1 VSGQHGVEVDAEGP
15 AEPARRRFGDGLAV
29 ADAQHGPGA
38 LVGAAESAVEQA
50 LHGLGGMPPD
60 LLCVLVAPGAGD
72 DPERA
77 AAAGRRAMQL
87 AGARAAFG
95 ATAGGVIG
103 AGRGQERGP
112 AVAVWAAALPGARV
126 RTFRLTGAGIDAADA
141 DVVGGLPRPAADDR
155 VAALLVDPYSFPVA
169 AFLDRCNT
177 AMPGF
182 PLVGGLASAPG
193 GPGENRLFHDG
204 EAFDRGAVGVLFGA
218 EVGARTVVS
227 QGCRP
232 IGPPMAVTRSE
243 GNLLLELAGAPAYQR
258 LVDIVSALPAAEQG
272 MVARGLHIGV
282 AIDEY
287 ADEHGRGDFLIRG
300 VLGADERN
308 GAVAVGDVVEVGRT
322 VRFQVR
328 DPAGA
333 REDLVELLGG
343 TRRPGRGALLFS
355 CNGRGRAMFPRPEFP
370 GADHDV
376 RVVRE
381 ALGADGVAGLFAA
394 GEIGPVG
401 GRNHLHGFTASVL
414 VFDP

>member
-1 VSGQHGVEVDAEGP
+1 
-15 AEPARRRFGDGLAV
+15 
-29 ADAQHGPGA
+29 
-38 LVGAAESAVEQA
+38 
-50 LHGLGGMPPD
+50 M
-60 LLCVLVAPGAGD
+60 
-72 DPERA
+72 
-77 AAAGRRAMQL
+77 
-87 AGARAAFG
+87 
-95 ATAGGVIG
+95 
-103 AGRGQERGP
+103 
-112 AVAVWAAALPGARV
+112 
-126 RTFRLTGAGIDAADA
+126 
-141 DVVGGLPRPAADDR
+141 VGGLPRPAADDR

-204 EAFDRGAVGVLFGA
+204 EAFDRGAVASFGA

-343 TRRPGRGALLFS
+343 TRRPGRGALLFLLQRPRS
-355 CNGRGRAMFPRPEFP
+355 FHVPAPPVPGRRSRRAGRPGGAGRGGWPGCSRPARSARSA
-370 GADHDV
+370 GATTC
-376 RVVRE
+376 
-381 ALGADGVAGLFAA
+381 
-394 GEIGPVG
+394 
-401 GRNHLHGFTASVL
+401 TASPPRSWSAA
-414 VFDP
+414 DP

>member
-1 VSGQHGVEVDAEGP
+1 MSGQHEIQLDADGP
-15 AEPARRRFGDGLAV
+15 IEPVQRRFGDGLALADPDGG
-29 ADAQHGPGA
+29 ADA
-38 LVGAAESAVEQA
+38 LVRAAEAALEQA
-50 LHGLGGMPPD
+50 LRPLHGAAPD

-72 DPERA
+72 PDA
-77 AAAGRRAMQL
+77 AASAGRRAMQL

-103 AGRGQERGP
+103 DGRGEEDGP
-112 AVAVWAAALPGARV
+112 AVAVWAAVLPGARV
-126 RTFRLTGAGIDAADA
+126 RTFRMSSVDLAGGDGAMVA
-141 DVVGGLPRPAADDR
+141 GLPSPSADDR

-169 AFLDRCNT
+169 GFLDRCNT

-193 GPGENRLFHDG
+193 GPAANRLFADG
-204 EAFDRGAVGVLFGA
+204 DVLDGGAVGVLLGG
-218 EVGARTVVS
+218 EVAARTVVS

-232 IGPPMAVTRSE
+232 IGPPMAVTRAD
-243 GNLLLELAGAPAYQR
+243 GNLLLELAGAPAYRR
-258 LVDIVSALPAAEQG
+258 LVEIVSALPAAEQG
-272 MVARGLHIGV
+272 LVARGLHLGV

-300 VLGADERN
+300 VLGADERS
-308 GAVAVGDVVEVGRT
+308 GVVAVGDVVEIGRT

-333 REDLVELLGG
+333 REDLIELLDG
-343 TRRPGRGALLFS
+343 TDRPGRGALLFS
-355 CNGRGRAMFPRPEFP
+355 CNGRGRSMFPRPQYP

-376 RVVRE
+376 QIVRE

-414 VFDP
+414 VFR

>member
-1 VSGQHGVEVDAEGP
+1 MSGQHGIQVDPDGPSGP
-15 AEPARRRFGDGLAV
+15 AGRRFGDGLALADGQHG
-29 ADAQHGPGA
+29 ADALARAADAAVDQAVRGLDGA
-38 LVGAAESAVEQA
+38 S
-50 LHGLGGMPPD
+50 PD
-60 LLCVLVAPGAGD
+60 LLCVLVAPGPDD
-72 DPERA
+72 DPDGA
-77 AAAGRRAMQL
+77 AAAGRRAML
-87 AGARAAFG
+87 RAGARAAFG

-103 AGRGQERGP
+103 AGQAREHGP
-112 AVAVWAAALPGARV
+112 AVAAWAAALPGARV
-126 RTFRLTGAGIDAADA
+126 RTFRLTGDD
-141 DVVGGLPRPAADDR
+141 DLPPPAADDR
-155 VAALLVDPYSFPVA
+155 VAALLVDPYSFPVVE
-169 AFLDRCNT
+169 FLDRCNT
-177 AMPGF
+177 GLPGF
-182 PLVGGLASAPG
+182 PLVGGLASGPG
-193 GPGENRLFHDG
+193 GPGSNRLFADG
-204 EAFDRGAVGVLFGA
+204 EVVDAGAVGVLLGA
-218 EVGARTVVS
+218 EVATRTVVS

-232 IGPPMAVTRSE
+232 IGPPMTVTRAE
-243 GNLLLELAGAPAYQR
+243 GNLLLELAGAPAYRR
-258 LVDIVSALPAAEQG
+258 LVEIVSALPAAEQG

-300 VLGADERN
+300 VLGADERT
-308 GAVAVGDVVEVGRT
+308 GVVAVGEAVELGRT

-343 TRRPGRGALLFS
+343 AERPGRGALLFS

-414 VFDP
+414 VFR